1 MIWRDSSLQLRMIVI
16 LVLTEDRTGAGQAGW
31 EFLIGNEKQ
40 SAGLWVHILSI
51 AFYYNGQAG
60 I

>member
-1 MIWRDSSLQLRMIVI
+1 MIFI
-16 LVLTEDRTGAGQAGW
+16 LGLTGDRTGGGQAGW

>member
-1 MIWRDSSLQLRMIVI
+1 MIVI

>member
-1 MIWRDSSLQLRMIVI
+1 MERLFSAATDDIYLI
-16 LVLTEDRTGAGQAGW
+16 VLTGDRTGGGQAGW

-51 AFYYNGQAG
+51 AFYYNGHAG